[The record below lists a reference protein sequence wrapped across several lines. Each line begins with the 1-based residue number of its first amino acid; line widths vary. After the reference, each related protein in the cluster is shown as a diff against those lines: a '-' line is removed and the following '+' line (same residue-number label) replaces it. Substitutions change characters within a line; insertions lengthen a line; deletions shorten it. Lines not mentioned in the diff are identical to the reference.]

1 MKFAFVIAALFV
13 ASAIAAPCGKK
24 HVEVSVDNT
33 DDVMVN
39 DPVDAAVD
47 DSSAPETDAPAL
59 DDTPA
64 QDDTPAAQDDT
75 PAAPAPES
83 NSDHEEEVKSSEV
96 NNTNEQTAVIN
107 NNSGEKSK
115 GSLFGGLD
123 VSDNAGK
130 RSSKFSVLTF
140 FDVQFLDQLHWR
152 WWSFQPHQKPSFPEQ
167 QLICSSS
174 FPTHRISYSFDIIY
188 LNHPKSA

>member
-24 HVEVSVDNT
+24 HVEVSVDST
-33 DDVMVN
+33 DDVVVN

-64 QDDTPAAQDDT
+64 ALDDT

-83 NSDHEEEVKSSEV
+83 SPDHEDEVKTSEV

-123 VSDNAGK
+123 VSDSAEK
-130 RSSKFSVLTF
+130 
-140 FDVQFLDQLHWR
+140 
-152 WWSFQPHQKPSFPEQ
+152 WSLKIP
-167 QLICSSS
+167 
-174 FPTHRISYSFDIIY
+174 Y
-188 LNHPKSA
+188 